1 MDTGMTF
8 RFFSMGREV
17 FKQVDN
23 VNDNRYR
30 LTNMRIQSC
39 SILLLLVSLA
49 WGLAEDDNYQLDLL
63 GPDSTYPWTP
73 LPNKVEIYASG
84 PSIGYDEE
92 LTWFLLHGRKPDYLT
107 TNHDEILNLVAGL
120 NERNGGDHVKVTGEK
135 GYTFHLLFFRKS
147 DGTLMHYRVFDP
159 LNNMTNLVNV
169 YPLSV
174 NHHSYSNNK
183 VGYWLH
189 ERINV
194 SKNSGSAK

>member
-1 MDTGMTF
+1 MTF

-84 PSIGYDEE
+84 LSIGY
-92 LTWFLLHGRKPDYLT
+92 G
-107 TNHDEILNLVAGL
+107 
-120 NERNGGDHVKVTGEK
+120 
-135 GYTFHLLFFRKS
+135 
-147 DGTLMHYRVFDP
+147 
-159 LNNMTNLVNV
+159 
-169 YPLSV
+169 
-174 NHHSYSNNK
+174 
-183 VGYWLH
+183 
-189 ERINV
+189 
-194 SKNSGSAK
+194 